1 MRLCKSFIDR
11 IIALF
16 GVTIIGSQSN
26 EDGDVNGKKPIGLE
40 CQNNNTLFFLYI
52 SLQDYDVK
60 MPYVTF
66 YHEDVNTRQGLS
78 FLFPEL

>member
-1 MRLCKSFIDR
+1 MQKFYRSDNRLIW
-11 IIALF
+11 
-16 GVTIIGSQSN
+16 
-26 EDGDVNGKKPIGLE
+26 GD
-40 CQNNNTLFFLYI
+40 NNRELKQRGRRRQRQKTNRFRMPKQQHAFFLYI

-66 YHEDVNTRQGLS
+66 YHEDVNTRQRLS

>member
-1 MRLCKSFIDR
+1 MQKFYRSDNRLIW
-11 IIALF
+11 
-16 GVTIIGSQSN
+16 
-26 EDGDVNGKKPIGLE
+26 GD
-40 CQNNNTLFFLYI
+40 NNRELKQRGRRRQRQKTNRFRMSKQQHAFFLYI

-66 YHEDVNTRQGLS
+66 YHEDVNTRQRLS

>member
-1 MRLCKSFIDR
+1 MQKFYRSDNRLI
-11 IIALF
+11 L
-16 GVTIIGSQSN
+16 
-26 EDGDVNGKKPIGLE
+26 GD
-40 CQNNNTLFFLYI
+40 NNRELKQRGRRRQRQKTKRFRMSKQQHAFFLYI

-66 YHEDVNTRQGLS
+66 YHEGVNTRQRLS